1 MRAWACAHSKEERT
15 ADEAIL
21 CRTVGGQTALA
32 QIAVPTRKQRSISC
46 ASHSIL
52 TLDAQDSMGVAD
64 FAIASVFVGVVA
76 YFAHFGIHHGL
87 PHRSA
92 CLYCVIIVSY
102 LLLYCLICFVRI
114 DVILSDAHE
123 YLEMIV
129 DFPVVVIAH
138 ALFVAG

>member
-1 MRAWACAHSKEERT
+1 
-15 ADEAIL
+15 
-21 CRTVGGQTALA
+21 
-32 QIAVPTRKQRSISC
+32 
-46 ASHSIL
+46 
-52 TLDAQDSMGVAD
+52 MGAAD

-87 PHRSA
+87 WRH
-92 CLYCVIIVSY
+92 CDHCFKSY
-102 LLLYCLICFVRI
+102 SLTE
-114 DVILSDAHE
+114 AHE